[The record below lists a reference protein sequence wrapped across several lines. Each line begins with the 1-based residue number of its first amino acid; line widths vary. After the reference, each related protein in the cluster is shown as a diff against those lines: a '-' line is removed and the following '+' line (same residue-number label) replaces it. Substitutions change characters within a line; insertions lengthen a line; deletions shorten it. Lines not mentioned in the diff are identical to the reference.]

1 VVQSPMVNAFT
12 IGMDRPFIV
21 LTTGMLDIMTYEEQR
36 FVVGHELGHAL
47 SGHAVYRT
55 VLMHLMRLAGTVGWV
70 PVGGWALRAVIAGL
84 MEWQR
89 KSELSGDRAGL
100 LCGQDVHTA
109 ISVQLK
115 LAGGARISEI
125 DVDAFL
131 AQAAEYEA
139 SGDLRDGVL
148 KLLNLELLSHPFSV
162 LRAAELKKWV
172 DTGEY
177 AAVLRGDYPRRSTD
191 HEAKVSEEFRNAART
206 YKNNF
211 DTSEDPLIKTV
222 RDIGSGFTG
231 AVDAV
236 GNGIGDVASDI
247 KGRFDHWRKS

>member
-1 VVQSPMVNAFT
+1 MVQSPMVNAFT

-36 FVVGHELGHAL
+36 FVVGHELARTVR
-47 SGHAVYRT
+47 HAVYRT
-55 VLMHLMRLAGTVGWV
+55 VLMHLMRLAAPSAGFRWAVGRYV
-70 PVGGWALRAVIAGL
+70 RSSRL

-109 ISVQLK
+109 IRVQLK

-131 AQAAEYEA
+131 AQAASTRPVGICA
-139 SGDLRDGVL
+139 TACSSCSTRTPLA
-148 KLLNLELLSHPFSV
+148 PFSV

-172 DTGEY
+172 DNGEY